1 MGVFASQKEEDAW
14 DTERL
19 ERTLRALLQ
28 ALLQPRHVE
37 RTAELDSDHV
47 H

>member
-19 ERTLRALLQ
+19 ERTLRAPLQ
-28 ALLQPRHVE
+28 ELRHME
-37 RTAELDSDHV
+37 RKAELDSDRV